1 MYNATFFG
9 NFDVTSLILSVFV
22 LFFVGL
28 IIYLRREDRREGY
41 PLEQEASGKLEPG
54 GGLFF
59 TAKPKTFILAHDQGL
74 LLKPNIQR
82 ESQAVNARPTSRAPG
97 SPLQPTGDPMMAG
110 VGPGAFAQRARKPE
124 LTFHGATKIVPLRV
138 ATEFVVDTGTADPRG
153 MTVIGVDGVAGGVVS
168 DVWVDRSEYMVRYL
182 EVAVTPVEGAAPAAI
197 KTVLVPM
204 TMVVIHKSAK
214 TVKVDAITG
223 AQFAQAPVL
232 ENPDQITLYEEERV
246 TAYYGGGYLYATP
259 SRSEPWL

>member
-1 MYNATFFG
+1 VFFG

-28 IIYLRREDRREGY
+28 ILYLRREDRREGY

-74 LLKPNIQR
+74 LEKPNSQR
-82 ESQAVNARPTSRAPG
+82 ESQAVHARPTSRAPG
-97 SPLQPTGDPMMAG
+97 SPLQPIGDPMQAR
-110 VGPGAFAQRARKPE
+110 VGPGAFAERARKPE
-124 LTFHGATKIVPLRV
+124 LTFHGDVKIVPLRV
-138 ATEFVVDTGTADPRG
+138 ATDFTVDEGTADPRG
-153 MTVIGVDGVAGGVVS
+153 FKVVGVDGAVGGVIS
-168 DVWVDRSEYMVRYL
+168 DVWVDRSEYLVRYL
-182 EVAVTPVEGAAPAAI
+182 EVAVAGATP
-197 KTVLVPM
+197 KSVLLPM
-204 TMVVIHKSAK
+204 TMAVINKGKKA
-214 TVKVDAITG
+214 VKVAASTG

-246 TAYYGGGYLYATP
+246 IAYYGGGYLYATP
-259 SRSEPWL
+259 GRLEPLI